1 MIKKPSHED
10 YPEYYKIYIDS
21 LLDFNILDD
30 YEKQTNE
37 ILDLY
42 KNFSEEKL
50 MYKYAQDKWSIKEVL
65 GHLLDSEI
73 IMGYR
78 ALTYARKDKT
88 NLPMYD
94 HDEYVKTGSFD
105 LVDSDLLIKHYAAVR
120 ESNLLLFRSIKGDVW
135 SEKGITGS
143 KNFTTST
150 IPYIVTGHTQHHLN
164 VLKEKYL
171 C

>member
-1 MIKKPSHED
+1 MIRKPSHED

-21 LLDFNILDD
+21 LPDSDILTFL
-30 YEKQTNE
+30 EKQTME
-37 ILDLY
+37 VIDLY
-42 KNFSEEKL
+42 KSFSEEKL
-50 MYKYAQDKWSIKEVL
+50 LYRYAEDKWSIKEVL

-78 ALTYARKDKT
+78 ALTYSRKDKT

-105 LVDSDLLIKHYAAVR
+105 SADSALLINHYAAVR
-120 ESNLLLFRSIKGDVW
+120 ESNLLLFKSIKGDVW
-135 SEKGITGS
+135 NEKGITGG
-143 KNFTTST
+143 KIFTTCT

-171 C
+171 